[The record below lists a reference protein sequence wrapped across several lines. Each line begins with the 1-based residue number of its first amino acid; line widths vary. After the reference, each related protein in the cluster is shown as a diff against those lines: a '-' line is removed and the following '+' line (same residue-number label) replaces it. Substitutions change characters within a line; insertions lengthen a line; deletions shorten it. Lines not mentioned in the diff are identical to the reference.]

1 MLRIA
6 VCDDSPQFLQT
17 AAALVKKW
25 SEEQNIPIELQR
37 FGNGDEFLKANE
49 LKVVIFHPSD
59 IEWAEMHAAKVN
71 KNCILFLQPE
81 WSRREKVSTLIID
94 YIKENPKW
102 RLSLQVHKFLNI
114 P

>member
-49 LKVVIFHPSD
+49 ISRFD
-59 IEWAEMHAAKVN
+59 IVFLDIHKYR
-71 KNCILFLQPE
+71 LF
-81 WSRREKVSTLIID
+81 
-94 YIKENPKW
+94 
-102 RLSLQVHKFLNI
+102 SLV
-114 P
+114 